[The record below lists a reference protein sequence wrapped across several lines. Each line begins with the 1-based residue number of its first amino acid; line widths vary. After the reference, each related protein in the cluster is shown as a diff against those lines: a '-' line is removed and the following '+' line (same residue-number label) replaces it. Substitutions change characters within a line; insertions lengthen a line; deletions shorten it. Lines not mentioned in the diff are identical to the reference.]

1 MSVAFRRESD
11 EEHKEP
17 RFELPILPGPN
28 LVTQR
33 GYSLI
38 KTRTEDLEA
47 SVTSASSDEQ
57 RAELQRDLRY
67 WRARL
72 ASAQIAP
79 LAAGDAVAFGTRVGI
94 EQGGRLRMLTI
105 VGHDEAD
112 PAAGLIAFSSPLAQ
126 ALVGAEPNDD
136 INSPGANHAI
146 RVISV
151 ERA

>member
-17 RFELPILPGPN
+17 RFELPVPPGPN

-38 KTRTEDLEA
+38 QTRTEALEA
-47 SVTSASSDEQ
+47 AVGSASSDEQ

-67 WRARL
+67 WRTRL
-72 ASAQIAP
+72 ATARIAP
-79 LAAGDAVAFGTRVGI
+79 VPSADAVAFGTRVTI
-94 EQGGRLRMLTI
+94 EQGGGTRTLTI

-112 PAAGLIAFSSPLAQ
+112 PASGLIAFASPLAQ
-126 ALVGAEPNDD
+126 ALMGAEAGED
-136 INSPGANHAI
+136 IVPSGNAQPV
-146 RVISV
+146 RVISI
-151 ERA
+151 EQA

>member
-11 EEHKEP
+11 EEHREP
-17 RFELPILPGPN
+17 RFELPVPPGPN
-28 LVTQR
+28 LVTKR
-33 GYSLI
+33 GYDLL

-47 SVTSASSDEQ
+47 AVASASSDEQ

-72 ASAQIAP
+72 ATAQIAP
-79 LAAGDAVAFGTRVGI
+79 PPTGDAVAFGTRVRI
-94 EQGGRLRMLTI
+94 EQDGNVQTLTI

-112 PAAGLIAFSSPLAQ
+112 PAAGLIAFASPLAQ
-126 ALVGAEPNDD
+126 ALMGAEPGEDLNR
-136 INSPGANHAI
+136 PGSDQAI